1 LYETL
6 EKMIL
11 DRRIRFKLDQQLDKF
26 KKAQGLFGRSMTI
39 DTRDKKQPG
48 IIFFF
53 QDFIKS
59 IISQL

>member
-1 LYETL
+1 
-6 EKMIL
+6 MIP
-11 DRRIRFKLDQQLDKF
+11 DGRIRFQLEQLDRF
-26 KKAQGLFGRSMTI
+26 KKAQGLFGRSMAI

-48 IIFFF
+48 INFFFF